1 MHLPTPLNEQSDP
14 CPVSKPG
21 RRKWL
26 GAALGGALCCVT
38 GVGRP
43 APAQANVQAQAHA
56 HAHGQASS
64 SRLAL
69 LIGNADYP
77 APHDLPPIHKNVMD
91 LSDALAARG
100 FEVTEAMNLNETGL
114 LATVREFVRQV
125 AQAPADATTL
135 FYYAGH
141 GLQVDANNLLLGCG
155 VNPRGPRKELLAN
168 SLVLQHQLLAQLPAR
183 PKALNMLVID
193 ACRTDLRHAF
203 GDQDGFNQ
211 VEAPLGGLV
220 CFSTDAGRP
229 AVSPDRPDQNTF
241 YTASL
246 VKLLRQAPAHTTF
259 NDLFRLVKQDVEQTM
274 RAHPVA
280 AIRQLAQR
288 PFIADN
294 AAVQVPLG
302 VTAAHQQAQALVDA
316 MQSDAELRAW
326 QAVQQ
331 ATWPL
336 DVIARSRQYLDEFE
350 HGAQVDLA
358 KLYMAGAQEAMRL
371 LRAKSVGLYKTSF
384 ISPTHDH
391 AELHRAARG
400 DKDAAARIARQHRNE
415 GGERGLLRYAGWLQF
430 ASALGNGIA
439 SYELALLYRET
450 GQAVLAAQAEA
461 RALELGYRPPRSLSH
476 ERK

>member
-1 MHLPTPLNEQSDP
+1 MALAGSPGWARSLSEPG
-14 CPVSKPG
+14 VSG
-21 RRKWL
+21 MS
-26 GAALGGALCCVT
+26 GTAGTAGT
-38 GVGRP
+38 S
-43 APAQANVQAQAHA
+43 N
-56 HAHGQASS
+56 
-64 SRLAL
+64 RLAL

-77 APHDLPPIHKNVMD
+77 EPHDLPPIHKNVMD
-91 LSDALAARG
+91 LSDALAERG
-100 FEVTEAMNLNETGL
+100 FDVTEAMDLNEAGM
-114 LATVREFVRQV
+114 LATVREFVNRV
-125 AQAPADATTL
+125 AKAPPDATTF

-141 GLQVDANNLLLGCG
+141 GLQVQANNLLLGCG
-155 VNPRGPRKELLAN
+155 VNPRAPRKDLLAN

-183 PKALNMLVID
+183 PNALNMLVID

-211 VEAPLGGLV
+211 VEAPVGGLV

-246 VKLLRQAPAHTTF
+246 VKLLREAPAHTTF

-274 RAHPVA
+274 LAHPVA

-294 AAVQVPLG
+294 AAAQVPVG
-302 VTAAHQQAQALVDA
+302 ATAAQLQAQALA
-316 MQSDAELRAW
+316 HAIQSEAELQAW
-326 QAVQQ
+326 QAVQE

-336 DVIARSRQYLDEFE
+336 DVIARCRHYLDGFE
-350 HGAQVDLA
+350 KGSQVGLARLYLSGAL
-358 KLYMAGAQEAMRL
+358 EATRL
-371 LRAKSVGLYKTSF
+371 LRSKNVRLYKTSF
-384 ISPTHDH
+384 ISPTQDH
-391 AELHRAARG
+391 ADLHRAARG
-400 DKDAAARIARQHRNE
+400 DKDAAARIARQHKAQ
-415 GGERGLLRYAGWLQF
+415 GDERGLLRYAGWLQY

-450 GQAVLAAQAEA
+450 GQAVQAAQAEA
-461 RALELGYRPPRSLSH
+461 RALELGYQPPRSLSH

>member
-1 MHLPTPLNEQSDP
+1 MNSATPLNKAHTPGPLESL
-14 CPVSKPG
+14 G
-21 RRKWL
+21 RRQVL
-26 GAALGGALCCVT
+26 CAALGGA
-38 GVGRP
+38 VGW
-43 APAQANVQAQAHA
+43 AL
-56 HAHGQASS
+56 GASS
-64 SRLAL
+64 SSWAGAPTSRSDPPTSNRLAL

-77 APHDLPPIHKNVMD
+77 VPHDLPPIHKNVMD
-91 LSDALAARG
+91 LSDALAERG
-100 FEVTEAMNLNETGL
+100 FDVTEAMDLNEAGL
-114 LATVREFVRQV
+114 LATVREFVARV
-125 AQAPADATTL
+125 GKAPPDAITL

-141 GLQVDANNLLLGCG
+141 GLQVEANNLLLGCG
-155 VNPRGPRKELLAN
+155 INPRAPRKDLLAN

-203 GDQDGFNQ
+203 GDQEGFNQ
-211 VEAPLGGLV
+211 VEAPVGGLV

-246 VKLLRQAPAHTTF
+246 VKLLRDAPAHTTF

-274 RAHPVA
+274 LAHPVP
-280 AIRQLAQR
+280 AIRRLAQR

-294 AAVQVPLG
+294 AAVQVPVG
-302 VTAAHQQAQALVDA
+302 FTAAQQEEQALIKA
-316 MQSDAELRAW
+316 KRSEAEMQAW
-326 QAVQQ
+326 RAVQE

-336 DVIARSRQYLDEFE
+336 DVIAQCRKYLDEFE
-350 HGAQVDLA
+350 QGTEVGLA
-358 KLYMAGAQEAMRL
+358 RLYMSGAQEATRL
-371 LRAKSVGLYKTSF
+371 LRSKAVRLYKTSF
-384 ISPTHDH
+384 ISPTQDH
-391 AELHRAARG
+391 ADLHRAARG
-400 DKDAAARIARQHRNE
+400 DKDAAARIARQHRAE
-415 GGERGLLRYAGWLQF
+415 GDERGLLRYAGWLQY

-439 SYELALLYRET
+439 SYELALFYRET